1 MSSFQDPSL
10 PLSSYVLNFYTHL
23 TLDIQFQTNP
33 PPSPNGNQITNHWKE
48 NIIQGWLLY
57 IIRSFLQVSFCFH
70 YQLINL
76 VWLSID
82 FFPFS
87 WSQPRPQSWFIKLK
101 PLLRPLTTLSW
112 SLTICFF
119 VGLYSCVQ
127 LSENMTKC
135 FLFIIVH
142 IFSIHFVIN
151 LFYLHILKT

>member
-87 WSQPRPQSWFIKLK
+87 WSQPRPQSCFKKLK
-101 PLLRPLTTLSW
+101 TSFSPSSYNEKFCWGQDWAEASLSAFW
-112 SLTICFF
+112 WLY
-119 VGLYSCVQ
+119 GLVCAV
-127 LSENMTKC
+127 
-135 FLFIIVH
+135 V
-142 IFSIHFVIN
+142 
-151 LFYLHILKT
+151 

>member
-33 PPSPNGNQITNHWKE
+33 PPSPNGNRITNQLKE

-87 WSQPRPQSWFIKLK
+87 WSQPRPQSCFKKLK
-101 PLLRPLTTLSW
+101 TSFSPSSYNEKLCWGQDWAEASLSAFSW
-112 SLTICFF
+112 LY
-119 VGLYSCVQ
+119 GLACAV
-127 LSENMTKC
+127 
-135 FLFIIVH
+135 V
-142 IFSIHFVIN
+142 
-151 LFYLHILKT
+151 

>member
-87 WSQPRPQSWFIKLK
+87 WSQPRPQSCFKKLK
-101 PLLRPLTTLSW
+101 TSFSPSSYNEKLCWGQDWAEASLSAFSW
-112 SLTICFF
+112 LY
-119 VGLYSCVQ
+119 GLVCAV
-127 LSENMTKC
+127 
-135 FLFIIVH
+135 V
-142 IFSIHFVIN
+142 
-151 LFYLHILKT
+151 

>member
-33 PPSPNGNQITNHWKE
+33 PPSPNGNRITNHWKE

-87 WSQPRPQSWFIKLK
+87 WSQPRPQSCFKKLK
-101 PLLRPLTTLSW
+101 TSFSPSSYNEKLCWGQDWAEASLSAFSW
-112 SLTICFF
+112 LY
-119 VGLYSCVQ
+119 GLVWA
-127 LSENMTKC
+127 
-135 FLFIIVH
+135 V
-142 IFSIHFVIN
+142 V
-151 LFYLHILKT
+151 

>member
-33 PPSPNGNQITNHWKE
+33 PPSPNGNRITNHWKE

-87 WSQPRPQSWFIKLK
+87 WSQPRPQSCFKKLK
-101 PLLRPLTTLSW
+101 TSFSPSSYNEKLCWGQDWAEASLSAFSW
-112 SLTICFF
+112 LY
-119 VGLYSCVQ
+119 GLACAV
-127 LSENMTKC
+127 
-135 FLFIIVH
+135 V
-142 IFSIHFVIN
+142 
-151 LFYLHILKT
+151 